1 MVGAEAL
8 VAVGVLTWMRRQ
20 IGPLRRPMV
29 WVQGVQFLRHAA
41 PIGGSQILRAVALG
55 SDIVLVGLLLTM
67 TDAGWY
73 SGAYKIFMLGV
84 SLSAAY
90 FVILFP
96 QFAQQ
101 AADSTAALA
110 RELRVSLARV
120 LAVAVPALGLGIWI
134 AGDIL
139 ATLYEPSFGVA
150 TRTLRILLV
159 VVAIAIVNGHIR
171 HALIVLGRQ
180 QQDLRNV
187 AVSSTVHVIM
197 KLALIPSI
205 GIAGA
210 AVGSLVGESV
220 LMVLGWSTLRPIL
233 RATVVGEK

>member
-1 MVGAEAL
+1 
-8 VAVGVLTWMRRQ
+8 
-20 IGPLRRPMV
+20 
-29 WVQGVQFLRHAA
+29 
-41 PIGGSQILRAVALG
+41 
-55 SDIVLVGLLLTM
+55 
-67 TDAGWY
+67 
-73 SGAYKIFMLGV
+73 MLGV

-150 TRTLRILLV
+150 TGTLRILLV

-180 QQDLRNV
+180 QRDLRNV

-197 KLALIPSI
+197 KLALIPSL

-220 LMVLGWSTLRPIL
+220 LMVLGWLTLRPIL
-233 RATVVGEK
+233 RATVAGQK